1 MTPRPEDDLHAAQGA
16 GPAAPRPLARFLFE
30 ERGDTAAGT
39 YLFTLMIAMWFIFF
53 AIDLGLRKGAQLSV
67 EYAAYCAARAAA
79 VRLNTYSAG
88 KVTCDAAA
96 AKTAATR
103 AAAACLSGVV
113 SKRGVPDPTSSGAI
127 SLLIDRAQQQL
138 TVTLSDACTK
148 ADAVTADVSFTY
160 KLRIPMSPLSGS
172 STATVMY
179 ARAQHLIY

>member
-1 MTPRPEDDLHAAQGA
+1 MTPEEQLQAAQAA
-16 GPAAPRPLARFLFE
+16 GQPAPRRLLRFLRE

-39 YLFTLMIAMWFIFF
+39 YLFTLMISMWFIFF
-53 AIDLGLRKGAQLSV
+53 AVDLGLRKGAQLSV

-96 AKTAATR
+96 AQLAATR

-113 SKRGVPDPTSSGAI
+113 SKRGVPDPQSSGAI
-127 SLLIDRAQQQL
+127 SQLIDRAQQQL
-138 TVTLSDACTK
+138 TVTLIDGCTK
-148 ADAVTADVSFTY
+148 ADSVTADVSFTY
-160 KLRIPMSPLSGS
+160 KLRIPLSPLSGS